1 MQKADELF
9 QKILDQ
15 PEPILLSK
23 LTPYCSEFTINSFSQ
38 YCKHFRNIRTA
49 NEYTYIFADFFNYLK
64 KDLLQVSSEDVKRYF
79 SSIGPKYSTRSLRT
93 RISAM
98 RAFARFLDNEYLS
111 SENEYDPESSMQT
124 TDYSIVSDGP
134 EFTQLFPEFS
144 FEKEPPLV
152 VGITLQ
158 DIDLVLS
165 TLMDEQNLTLFAIIA
180 LVLRTGMTTDEICN
194 LTIHQLISKSKN
206 ECGIMIL
213 GVRNRFIKV
222 PTDVFALLLLLS
234 EQTANE
240 AGYLF
245 LTDRKHHPYSQR
257 NLLYEI
263 KSACSRAA
271 IRPFTL
277 QQLRNFAILLMLK
290 NNAPDQLVEN
300 YVSTDSR
307 WTPKYKEAAQ
317 ALKIA
322 PCDYVCLPL
331 CQNNLK
337 GMET

>member
-23 LTPYCSEFTINSFSQ
+23 LTPYCSEFTKDSFSQ
-38 YCKHFRNIRTA
+38 YCKHFKNIRTK

-64 KDLLQVSSEDVKRYF
+64 KDLLQVSPEDVKRYF
-79 SSIGPKYSTRSLRT
+79 SSINSKYSIRSLRT
-93 RISAM
+93 RISTM
-98 RAFARFLDNEYLS
+98 RAFARFLDNEYLD
-111 SENEYDPESSMQT
+111 SEEEYDLKTSIQT
-124 TDYSIVSDGP
+124 SNYSGISTGST
-134 EFTQLFPEFS
+134 FANLFPEFS

-158 DIDLVLS
+158 DIDRVLS
-165 TLMDEQNLTLFAIIA
+165 TLMDEQNLTLFAIIT
-180 LVLRTGMTTDEICN
+180 LILRTGMTTDEVCN
-194 LTIHQLISKSKN
+194 LTIHQLISKSGN
-206 ECGIMIL
+206 ECGIMIS

-240 AGYLF
+240 TGYLF

-263 KSACSRAA
+263 KNACNRADV
-271 IRPFTL
+271 RPFTL

-290 NNAPDQLVEN
+290 NNAPDLLVAD

-307 WTPKYKEAAQ
+307 WIPKYKEAAH

-322 PCDYVCLPL
+322 PCDYVCLSL
-331 CQNNLK
+331 RHNSL
-337 GMET
+337 GGTET